1 MQVKEVSAP
10 PAIFQASLNR
20 FLIHASLLSSPR
32 QTSHQR
38 GDAGGVGACS
48 GSDRRR
54 KDAWRRHHQRPT
66 AFRHGRDP
74 GPRRLDKDER
84 HPASRQWMESAA
96 AAWNSK
102 RMMDTLS
109 VSRLS
114 FMATWR
120 QRRGRRDFAQPDA
133 AGPSCSGVLPALV
146 ERA

>member
-1 MQVKEVSAP
+1 
-10 PAIFQASLNR
+10 
-20 FLIHASLLSSPR
+20 
-32 QTSHQR
+32 
-38 GDAGGVGACS
+38 
-48 GSDRRR
+48 
-54 KDAWRRHHQRPT
+54 
-66 AFRHGRDP
+66 
-74 GPRRLDKDER
+74 
-84 HPASRQWMESAA
+84 MESAA